1 MRTLADVFVGKSNN
15 LTFIRLMAALSV
27 IYGHT
32 TAIVPGATPD
42 WVVVTTGYAFIG
54 GVAVDLFF
62 LISGFLVTASIL
74 NSGVKNYVVSRVLR
88 IYPALWVN
96 LIIVTFVLGGIV
108 TTLPLSEYLVNREV
122 WTYFK
127 GLAFTYQGGFFLPG
141 VFAQN
146 ADKAVNGSIWSVI
159 IEVWLYI
166 VVLGLYLFGVMRSRA
181 LFNTVFFVAIV
192 AIWSDKALVPVSLS
206 SSTLLNVC
214 LFFYIGSFLYI
225 NRDSVPVSPYFM
237 LIALFLAGITLNT
250 DRFAFGYILLMMT
263 FFCTVSFFK
272 QFAWMDKWGDYSYG
286 VYLYGWPS
294 QQFTAWAFPGF
305 SGTQN
310 CVMSMTIALI
320 CGVASWHLVEKKA
333 LNLKKR
339 LLKKSDTTT
348 INSSFKTQGASI

>member
-62 LISGFLVTASIL
+62 LVSGFLVTASIL

-181 LFNTVFFVAIV
+181 LFNTLFFVAIV
-192 AIWSDKALVPVSLS
+192 AIWSDKGTSTCLTVQLDPAERMPFLLYRFVP
-206 SSTLLNVC
+206 
-214 LFFYIGSFLYI
+214 LY
-225 NRDSVPVSPYFM
+225 
-237 LIALFLAGITLNT
+237 
-250 DRFAFGYILLMMT
+250 
-263 FFCTVSFFK
+263 K
-272 QFAWMDKWGDYSYG
+272 
-286 VYLYGWPS
+286 
-294 QQFTAWAFPGF
+294 
-305 SGTQN
+305 
-310 CVMSMTIALI
+310 
-320 CGVASWHLVEKKA
+320 
-333 LNLKKR
+333 
-339 LLKKSDTTT
+339 
-348 INSSFKTQGASI
+348 